1 MRTIVML
8 DEQGGKNKEM
18 KKDKKHQKIKLKI
31 NNIFT
36 HSIKNL

>member
-18 KKDKKHQKIKLKI
+18 QKNIKKHQKIKI
-31 NNIFT
+31 NNKFT